1 MARNRIKEHGRK
13 LSLTCTHPTSP
24 SSGDPCRTGSIIG
37 VALTDERSA
46 GDTTV
51 DIGMAVYDLSTKGI
65 DDDGNSAV
73 AIGDKLYYV
82 DSDINDGTGFL
93 SKKVSGYFAG
103 LALEIVPTGT
113 TVKIN
118 VLNGVAVGVGL
129 GDQTLPRVNVISESM
144 AFGDF
149 TDNTNAT
156 GYYDFASSDL
166 PAGAIPLGIKAI
178 VSTGFANDTT
188 AVIQV
193 GISGDIDRFS
203 LNTDQSVFA
212 AGTVGSLPA
221 TDAADGLTA
230 AQTPRVTVTGGADFT
245 SINAGEMVVYIY
257 YLATT

>member
-1 MARNRIKEHGRK
+1 MATNRIKEHGRK
-13 LSLTCTHPTSP
+13 LSLVCTHPASP
-24 SSGDPCRTGSIIG
+24 SSNDPVRIGSLIG
-37 VALTDERSA
+37 VALTDERTD

-51 DIGMAVYDLSTKGI
+51 DLGGVYDLSTKGI

-82 DSDINDGTGFL
+82 DADIDDGTGFL

-103 LALEIVPTGT
+103 VALEIVPTGT
-113 TVKIN
+113 TVTIN
-118 VLNGVAVGVGL
+118 VLSGVAIGVGL
-129 GDQTLPRVNVISESM
+129 GDQSIPRVNVISESM

-149 TDNTNAT
+149 TDVSTT
-156 GYYDFASSDL
+156 GFYDFASSVL
-166 PAGAIPLGIKAI
+166 PAGAIPLGFKAI

-193 GISGDIDRFS
+193 GIDGDVDRFS

-221 TDAADGLTA
+221 TDAADGLAA